1 VSGAGA
7 TGAAEGGT
15 VSLQQRRACA
25 ACGAAELNPL
35 LEIPGVPVH
44 MGCIDQ
50 PAEADAFFDQ
60 RWATCPRCGSV
71 QLAAL
76 APLDL
81 VYATQHNGA
90 VGGVWARHHAALADF
105 VAARAPHKV
114 VEVGGASGALARE
127 YVAQHDVDSWTVVEP
142 NPTFTPEPP
151 IHLIAAYV
159 EEVDGVVGEADAVV
173 HSHLLEHLYE
183 PRAFL
188 AGMREQARH
197 DAPMLLSIPDL
208 ASLLAQSGANAL
220 NFEHTYFF
228 DIELLR
234 WMLRDAGYT
243 VAEPQRFEHHSFFL
257 EARPDAEPGAA
268 GPPPD
273 ASDGARA
280 FLQFVETARA
290 DAQELIA
297 RAATFDGPVYLFGA
311 HVFSQFLVGCGFPAE
326 RATAVL
332 DNDPAKQGLRLYG
345 TPLTVQPP
353 AVIAEAA
360 PPTPVA
366 VIVRATH
373 YTAEIT
379 EQLRTLAPDVEIW

>member
-1 VSGAGA
+1 VSDAQA
-7 TGAAEGGT
+7 TEPGPAHPVA
-15 VSLQQRRACA
+15 LQERRACA
-25 ACGAAELNPL
+25 ACGAADLEAL
-35 LEIPGVPVH
+35 LVINGVPVH
-44 MGCIDQ
+44 MGCTDQ
-50 PAEADAFFDQ
+50 PREQDVVYDQ
-60 RWATCPRCGSV
+60 RWATCTRCGSV
-71 QLAAL
+71 QLSAL

-81 VYATQHNGA
+81 VYQTQHNGA
-90 VGGVWARHHAALADF
+90 VGGVWARHHTALADF
-105 VAARAPHKV
+105 VAARAPQSV

-127 YVAQHDVDSWTVVEP
+127 YVAQHDVESWTVVEP

-151 IHLIAAYV
+151 INLVAAYV
-159 EEVDGVVGEADAVV
+159 EEVDGVVGDADAVV

-188 AGMREQARH
+188 AGMREQARP
-197 DAPMLLSIPDL
+197 DAPMLLSVPDL

-228 DIELLR
+228 DVALLT

-243 VAEPQRFEHHSFFL
+243 VADPDRFEHHSFFFD
-257 EARPDAEPGAA
+257 ARPDAEPGAA

-273 ASDGARA
+273 ARDGARA
-280 FLQFVETARA
+280 FARFVETARA

-297 RAATFDGPVYLFGA
+297 RAAAFDGHVYLFGA
-311 HVFSQFLVGCGFPAE
+311 HVFSQFLVGCGFPPE

-345 TPLTVQPP
+345 TPLTVEPP
-353 AVIAEAA
+353 AVIADID
-360 PPTPVA
+360 PPVA

-379 EQLRTLAPDVEIW
+379 EQLRTLAPGVEIW

>member
-1 VSGAGA
+1 VTGAQATGVTGRAVAGA
-7 TGAAEGGT
+7 VA
-15 VSLQQRRACA
+15 LQERRACA
-25 ACGAAELNPL
+25 ACGAAGLEPL
-35 LEIPGVPVH
+35 LEIAGVPVH
-44 MGCIDQ
+44 MGCTDQ

-60 RWATCPRCGSV
+60 RWATCTRCGSV

-81 VYATQHNGA
+81 VYQTQHNGA

-105 VAARAPHKV
+105 VAERAPQSV
-114 VEVGGASGALARE
+114 VEVGGASGALARA
-127 YVAQHDVDSWTVVEP
+127 YVAAHQVASWKVVEP
-142 NPTFTPEPP
+142 NPAFTPKPP
-151 IHLIAAYV
+151 IHLITAYI
-159 EEVDGVVGEADAVV
+159 EEVDDVVAEADAVV
-173 HSHLLEHLYE
+173 HSHLVEHLYE

-188 AGMREQARH
+188 RGIREQARPG
-197 DAPMLLSIPDL
+197 APMLLSVPDL

-228 DIELLR
+228 GIELLV

-243 VAEPQRFEHHSFFL
+243 VAAPERFEHHSFFV

-273 ASDGARA
+273 ARDGARA
-280 FLQFVETARA
+280 FARFVQTARA
-290 DAQELIA
+290 DARELIA
-297 RAATFDGPVYLFGA
+297 RSQAFDGPIYLFGA
-311 HVFSQFLVGCGFPAE
+311 HVFSQFLVGCGFPTD

-345 TPLTVQPP
+345 TPLMVQPP
-353 AVIAEAA
+353 AVIG
-360 PPTPVA
+360 PPAA

-373 YTAEIT
+373 YTAEII
-379 EQLRTLAPDVEIW
+379 EQLHTLAPDVEIW

>member
-1 VSGAGA
+1 MSGAQAIG
-7 TGAAEGGT
+7 TAAPVALLE
-15 VSLQQRRACA
+15 RRACA
-25 ACGAAELNPL
+25 ACGAAGLNPL
-35 LEIPGVPVH
+35 LEIAGVPVH
-44 MGCIDQ
+44 MGCTDQ
-50 PAEADAFFDQ
+50 PAGADAFFDQ
-60 RWATCPRCGSV
+60 RWATCARCGSV

-81 VYATQHNGA
+81 VYQTQHNGA
-90 VGGVWARHHAALADF
+90 VGGVWARHHTALAEF
-105 VAARAPHKV
+105 IAARAPQNV
-114 VEVGGASGALARE
+114 VEIGGASGALARE
-127 YVAQHDVDSWTVVEP
+127 YVAEHDVASWTVVEP
-142 NPTFTPEPP
+142 NPTFTPQPP
-151 IHLIAAYV
+151 INLVAAYV
-159 EEVDGVVGEADAVV
+159 EEVDGVVAEADAVV

-188 AGMREQARH
+188 RGIREQARP
-197 DAPMLLSIPDL
+197 DAPMLLSVPDL

-228 DIELLR
+228 SIELLV

-243 VAEPQRFEHHSFFL
+243 VIEPQRFEHHSFFV

-273 ASDGARA
+273 AGDGTRA
-280 FLQFVETARA
+280 FVRFVETARA
-290 DAQELIA
+290 DANELIA
-297 RAATFDGPVYLFGA
+297 RTEAYDRPVYLFGA
-311 HVFSQFLVGCGFPAE
+311 HVFSQFLVGCGFPAQ

-345 TPLTVQPP
+345 TPLTVRSP
-353 AVIAEAA
+353 AVIADAGPA
-360 PPTPVA
+360 A

-379 EQLRTLAPDVEIW
+379 EQLRALAPEVEIW